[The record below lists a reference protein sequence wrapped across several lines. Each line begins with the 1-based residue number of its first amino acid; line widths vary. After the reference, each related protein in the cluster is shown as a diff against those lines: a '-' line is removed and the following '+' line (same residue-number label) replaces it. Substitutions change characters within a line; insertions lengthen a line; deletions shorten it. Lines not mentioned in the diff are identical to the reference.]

1 MTNQELIKLLKMNG
15 YRKVTL
21 ETDNGEPRTFYTY
34 RGGLHIN
41 ATGNLSFHI
50 VPPSQSLGLGR
61 FATCATKYGG
71 SSQTGTDCADLFF
84 PRLMAFLQGK
94 ANEEEIIRNEGLS
107 ETK

>member
-1 MTNQELIKLLKMNG
+1 MTQVIMTNQELIKLLKMNG

-61 FATCATKYGG
+61 FATCATRGLVFSTPAGIPARESKRG
-71 SSQTGTDCADLFF
+71 
-84 PRLMAFLQGK
+84 
-94 ANEEEIIRNEGLS
+94 RNYKERR
-107 ETK
+107 TF

>member
-21 ETDNGEPRTFYTY
+21 ETDNGEPKTFYTY

-50 VPPSQSLGLGR
+50 VPPPSQSLRLGR

-84 PRLMAFLQGK
+84 PRLLAFLQGK
-94 ANEEEIIRNEGLS
+94 ENEEEIIDDVAQ
-107 ETK
+107 TA